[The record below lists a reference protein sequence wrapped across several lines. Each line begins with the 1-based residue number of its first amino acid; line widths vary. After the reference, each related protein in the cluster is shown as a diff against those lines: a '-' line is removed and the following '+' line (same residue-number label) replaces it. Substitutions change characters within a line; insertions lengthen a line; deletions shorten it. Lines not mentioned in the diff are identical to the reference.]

1 MPINRFDNSATF
13 FRVLWDLL
21 RDTLLL
27 LLLLEQGLGKSRQD
41 ATWIIRRVILGLKY
55 SADGRLGAQL
65 EISLCAQKLYI
76 ASQ

>member
-13 FRVLWDLL
+13 FRLLWDLL
-21 RDTLLL
+21 RDTL

-65 EISLCAQKLYI
+65 EISLCVQKLYI